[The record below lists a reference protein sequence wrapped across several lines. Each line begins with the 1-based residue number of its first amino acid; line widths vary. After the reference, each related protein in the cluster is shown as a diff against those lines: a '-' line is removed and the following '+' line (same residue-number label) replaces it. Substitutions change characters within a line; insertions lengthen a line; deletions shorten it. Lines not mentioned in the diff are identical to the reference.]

1 MRLIDAD
8 ELKGKAF
15 ADPDDG
21 EHFVY
26 CQDIDEAPTVD
37 AVPVSELLNLRDELY
52 EKYQITMCGLEKLN
66 QLIAV
71 YSSQRKEKPK
81 DEKKLTTISPPR
93 TCCVSWPKSIEEC
106 VENMDEEIADASLLV
121 DLLGYNKRE
130 HLLSQGRVAQRKAE
144 RWLKRLEEA
153 EGGGTNAQAT
163 QNLP

>member
-8 ELKGKAF
+8 ELKGKAI

-52 EKYQITMCGLEKLN
+52 EKDQITMCGLEKLN

-71 YSSQRKEKPK
+71 YCSQ
-81 DEKKLTTISPPR
+81 
-93 TCCVSWPKSIEEC
+93 
-106 VENMDEEIADASLLV
+106 
-121 DLLGYNKRE
+121 
-130 HLLSQGRVAQRKAE
+130 
-144 RWLKRLEEA
+144 
-153 EGGGTNAQAT
+153 
-163 QNLP
+163 